1 MSKGLYSDS
10 TEIIRKKQ
18 EEETIDTM
26 RPRIKKLFNVV
37 MKQLAQKDHPLNILS
52 TKFVECYVTY
62 YDREIKEDI
71 KQFEEKRDQEFR
83 IK

>member
-1 MSKGLYSDS
+1 MNFNV
-10 TEIIRKKQ
+10 TRKK

-26 RPRIKKLFNVV
+26 KPRIKKLFFVIK
-37 MKQLAQKDHPLNILS
+37 KQLAQKDHPLNILA
-52 TKFVECYVTY
+52 TKFVESYVAY

-71 KQFEEKRDQEFR
+71 RQFEEKKDQEFR